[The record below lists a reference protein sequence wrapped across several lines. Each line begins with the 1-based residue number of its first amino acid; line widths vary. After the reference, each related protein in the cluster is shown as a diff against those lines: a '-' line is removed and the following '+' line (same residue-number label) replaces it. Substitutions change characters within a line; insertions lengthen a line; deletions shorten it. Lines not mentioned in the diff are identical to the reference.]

1 MNTWRRALV
10 VALVHL
16 AIVGSLAAKFSYDRA
31 TRPRVWVK
39 TMGYDPDLP
48 IRGRYLAM
56 QVKVATDVGAK
67 PQGDPNKYHW
77 YQPVPV
83 RLEAR
88 GTELWAVNDARGSEM
103 LTYRDVHDSA
113 PVPVLSEP
121 VLFFLSESA
130 ANPMPASRNNGTELW
145 VEVTVPKKGP
155 PRPIR
160 LGLKKDGVLTP
171 LALD

>member
-1 MNTWRRALV
+1 MSSWRRALA
-10 VALVHL
+10 VALIHL

-48 IRGRYLAM
+48 LRGRYLAL
-56 QVKVATDVGAK
+56 QVEVATDVVAK
-67 PQGDPNKYHW
+67 PQGDPKYHW

-88 GTELWAVNDARGSEM
+88 SAELWAFSDPRGSEM
-103 LTYRDVHDSA
+103 LTYRDVHDST
-113 PVPVLSEP
+113 PHPVLSEP

-130 ANPMPASRNNGTELW
+130 SNPMPVSRNSGTELW

-160 LGLKKDGVLTP
+160 LGLKKDGNLTP